1 MLHVFFFGFYVKIS
15 LLYAVPNN
23 EHSTF
28 ALWVLQRDNR
38 QWQESDIEEP
48 TYIRSFQQKF
58 VCVHLV
64 FVLFFHSL
72 LRRSTLNCISSSN
85 CTRKHYCVWHDI
97 SLFTF
102 FFSAAFLFS
111 CCCCCSFCFDYFMIS
126 SQYVCEASIHL
137 CCRENFKPNNF
148 FSPRSRISNCNL
160 LITVKSYTSNLNVTM
175 CASVLDSFIHLNYP

>member
-1 MLHVFFFGFYVKIS
+1 M
-15 LLYAVPNN
+15 PNN

-102 FFSAAFLFS
+102 FLVLR
-111 CCCCCSFCFDYFMIS
+111 FCFRVVVAVHFVLIIS
-126 SQYVCEASIHL
+126 WFHPSTFAKQAFTCAVR
-137 CCRENFKPNNF
+137 CRENFKPNNF

-175 CASVLDSFIHLNYP
+175 CASVLDYFIHLNYP